1 MKMEKFVDDY
11 CGVNSYVVSDDDTK
25 KCMVVDPGGSLENIS
40 NYIKK
45 NDLVL
50 EYIVLTHGHG
60 DHIGYVMEIKNKTG
74 AKVVANKNEKEMLND
89 KDKNLSSRMKCGA
102 QEFDADIYVDDKD
115 TLKLGNL
122 SMRFIHTPGHTQGGM
137 CIRFGD
143 DMITGDTLFAGSIGR
158 TDLFGGDFKAM
169 EKSLKKLCKFE
180 DNVRVY
186 PGHGPASTLG
196 IEKQSNPYLR

>member
-11 CGVNSYVVSDDDTK
+11 CGVNSYVVSDDDTN
-25 KCMVVDPGGSLENIS
+25 KCMVVDPGGSLQNIY

-45 NDLVL
+45 NNLDL

-60 DHIGYVMEIKNKTG
+60 DHIGYVMEIKANTG
-74 AKVVANKNEKEMLND
+74 AKIVANKNEKEMLND
-89 KDKNLSSRMKCGA
+89 KDKNLSSRMHCGS

-122 SMRFIHTPGHTQGGM
+122 SMRFIHTPGHTPGGM

-158 TDLFGGDFKAM
+158 TDLFGGDYKSM
-169 EKSLKKLCKFE
+169 EKSLKKLCKYE

>member
-11 CGVNSYVVSDDDTK
+11 CGVNSYVVSDDDTN
-25 KCMVVDPGGSLENIS
+25 KCMVVDPGGSLQNIY

-45 NDLVL
+45 NDLDL

-60 DHIGYVMEIKNKTG
+60 DHIGY
-74 AKVVANKNEKEMLND
+74 ANKNEKEMLND
-89 KDKNLSSRMKCGA
+89 KDKNLSSRLKCGA

-122 SMRFIHTPGHTQGGM
+122 NMRFIHTPGHTPGGM

-158 TDLFGGDFKAM
+158 TDLFGGDYKSM
-169 EKSLKKLCKFE
+169 EKSLKKLCKYE